1 MNATAAH
8 PPHPVIPEGLPP
20 DVAHTAGEAITRTLG
35 LCDADAAV
43 DAWFARNELGNF
55 LDLRVLAFG
64 KAAVPMARAALRRLS
79 IRLSQAVVITPP
91 EWADR
96 FGYKNAVV
104 LPADHPIPTDRNIEA
119 ARALAA
125 SAHAAR
131 EDEGVLV
138 LISGGGSAHL
148 TLPRAGVTLDDIR
161 AVTRALLRAGAPIED
176 LNTVRRSLE
185 QLKGGGLRAICPARR
200 VIGLVVSD
208 VIGDDLATIASGPLV
223 PCEPGDPLAVLA
235 KWGVEASLHVRNVMR
250 TPRVFGD
257 SQPPATHEIL
267 LSGRALAERLP
278 AALAADPT
286 PGASPIRVGPVVQ
299 PVAGEASAAGA
310 DLAARFLAMPP
321 SSPPSGPDSP
331 NALLAWGE
339 TTVTVG
345 DAAGVGGRNLELALA
360 TALALPT
367 DRPWALLTLATD
379 GIDGPTDAAGAI
391 LCSEMFADPRAAT
404 LARNALAN
412 HDSYHAIEMLCGGGG
427 LIRTGPTGTNLND
440 IALFWWRDA

>member
-1 MNATAAH
+1 MIPVAT
-8 PPHPVIPEGLPP
+8 PRSGIPEGLPLH
-20 DVAHTAGEAITRTLG
+20 VAHTAGEAITRTLG

-43 DAWFARNELGNF
+43 DAWFARNELADF
-55 LDLRVLAFG
+55 LDLRVLVFG
-64 KAAVPMARAALRRLS
+64 KAAVPMARAALRRVS
-79 IRLSQAVVITPP
+79 IRLSQAVVIVPP
-91 EWADR
+91 EWAGR
-96 FGYKNAVV
+96 FEGKNAVV
-104 LPADHPIPTDRNIEA
+104 MPADHPIPTESNIEA
-119 ARALAA
+119 ARTLAA

-131 EDEGVLV
+131 EDECVLV

-148 TLPRAGVTLDDIR
+148 TLPRAGVTLEDLRTI
-161 AVTRALLRAGAPIED
+161 TKSLLRAGAPIED

-223 PCEPGDPLAVLA
+223 RGEPGDPIGVLK
-235 KWGVEASLHVRNVMR
+235 KWGIEAPPHLQTVMR
-250 TPRVFGD
+250 TPRAFSD
-257 SQPPATHEIL
+257 SLPPADHATL
-267 LSGRALAERLP
+267 LSGRMLVERLP

-286 PGASPIRVGPVVQ
+286 PGASPIRVGTVVQ
-299 PVAGEASAAGA
+299 PVTGEASVAGA
-310 DLAARFLAMPP
+310 NLAARFLTMPRPLSP
-321 SSPPSGPDSP
+321 SSGQDTP

-345 DAAGVGGRNLELALA
+345 DATGTGGRNLELALA
-360 TALALPT
+360 AALALPT

-412 HDSYHAIEMLCGGGG
+412 HDSYHAVEMLGG
-427 LIRTGPTGTNLND
+427 LIHTGPTGTNLND
-440 IALFWWRDA
+440 IALFWWRGA